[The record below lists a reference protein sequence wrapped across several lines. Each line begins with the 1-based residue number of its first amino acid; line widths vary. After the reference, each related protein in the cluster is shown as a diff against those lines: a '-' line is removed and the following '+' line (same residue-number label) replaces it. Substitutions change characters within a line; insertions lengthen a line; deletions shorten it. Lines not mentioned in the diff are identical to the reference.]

1 MASYDNDDVPAYEP
15 YEEKRGPD
23 GHVRPITPG
32 VTYIERPDDEWQ
44 TDAKG
49 WWDRTDW
56 NWTKEEKQ
64 AFADKYD
71 DTVGTIEKVD
81 ENIKMC
87 HRFGITL
94 EEFEQSK
101 KGKKHYDEFIA
112 FLGEED
118 CVLDTIQLNGDCGIG
133 AEGVERLMDCI
144 VAKPSITSLN
154 LMGAQMGVAGAK
166 IIAERL
172 VASGLTKLD
181 ISCDDIGDEGAVA
194 IAEAWESGAKLTDL
208 TLVNDEG
215 PIKADG
221 AKAVAKALAT
231 LQKAGTCC
239 LENLCLSGN
248 NIGVEGGIAIAEA
261 LGEYPKELDIKDN
274 EVGDGA
280 MQAFCDRLSTGE
292 TELTSSALH
301 IHWNEIGTEGG
312 IDFAEM
318 LGTGESKLKEIY
330 MCDNEIGP
338 EAVRRFCKAIGKG
351 DLEVLDLRGNPC
363 SVECAKELAM
373 CNHTSDKPLRHLEL
387 GLFAIDKE
395 QLEAEERDPGAMFD
409 VSAWFQDAFCSNVFC
424 TDAQS
429 ILCEDCEDAFN
440 PDKPPEEGQTVREAA
455 PLPAVN
461 SNKRR
466 AASLKLA
473 ARLKAAVL
481 QNAGKNALHA
491 DCARYC
497 EAARDQICREGLG
510 AWARLVPSGRRL
522 THADF
527 QKVLGVLGV
536 GPEGVENPRWCVRAL
551 AAAAEG
557 SEARQDR
564 ERQLRAL
571 GIAGAALD
579 RPDPHTGNTALL
591 IAAAENAVGGRDAP
605 LNQLVEFGADLLA
618 KNKKGQTPLLV
629 AAGKGHADAFRALA
643 WCLERD
649 GKLAEAAIL
658 TVTRDRASVL
668 DLIVD
673 RGDAPM
679 LIEALGFADLRAL
692 VDLKTR
698 GGDTP
703 LIVAARRGRRDCAAA
718 LLDHGAKLEATN
730 AQGHTALHT
739 AAEHGRAPV
748 LEELLARGALT
759 DAVDA
764 RGRTARSRPQH
775 LATRARPPP
784 RRWGPREAP
793 DRGREPAATS
803 CAKEI
808 IEISDDDDAAKVD
821 GEVAGTPRKRRD
833 DEVAGAKHLRAL
845 QRAEA
850 QLARL
855 ARRAIAAVPGD
866 AWNLVAGYGG
876 VTVAVSLRCCSAQ
889 LRLGPNV
896 FASVFADATRER
908 FPAMALAVVAANG
921 RESDHEAIYK
931 SLHEAVASRL
941 SPRPLLASLHAAL
954 VFGLYVSFDIEF
966 APVARPF

>member
-1 MASYDNDDVPAYEP
+1 MVLVVSGDTQPRLPLA
-15 YEEKRGPD
+15 R
-23 GHVRPITPG
+23 
-32 VTYIERPDDEWQ
+32 
-44 TDAKG
+44 DAG
-49 WWDRTDW
+49 
-56 NWTKEEKQ
+56 
-64 AFADKYD
+64 
-71 DTVGTIEKVD
+71 
-81 ENIKMC
+81 
-87 HRFGITL
+87 
-94 EEFEQSK
+94 S
-101 KGKKHYDEFIA
+101 
-112 FLGEED
+112 
-118 CVLDTIQLNGDCGIG
+118 
-133 AEGVERLMDCI
+133 
-144 VAKPSITSLN
+144 
-154 LMGAQMGVAGAK
+154 
-166 IIAERL
+166 
-172 VASGLTKLD
+172 
-181 ISCDDIGDEGAVA
+181 
-194 IAEAWESGAKLTDL
+194 
-208 TLVNDEG
+208 
-215 PIKADG
+215 
-221 AKAVAKALAT
+221 
-231 LQKAGTCC
+231 
-239 LENLCLSGN
+239 
-248 NIGVEGGIAIAEA
+248 
-261 LGEYPKELDIKDN
+261 
-274 EVGDGA
+274 
-280 MQAFCDRLSTGE
+280 
-292 TELTSSALH
+292 
-301 IHWNEIGTEGG
+301 
-312 IDFAEM
+312 
-318 LGTGESKLKEIY
+318 
-330 MCDNEIGP
+330 
-338 EAVRRFCKAIGKG
+338 
-351 DLEVLDLRGNPC
+351 
-363 SVECAKELAM
+363 
-373 CNHTSDKPLRHLEL
+373 
-387 GLFAIDKE
+387 
-395 QLEAEERDPGAMFD
+395 PGAMFD

-429 ILCEDCEDAFN
+429 ILCEDAFN

-473 ARLKAAVL
+473 ARLKTAVL

-510 AWARLVPSGRRL
+510 AWARLVPSGHRL

-536 GPEGVENPRWCVRAL
+536 GPEGVENPRWCVRAW

-759 DAVDA
+759 DVVDA
-764 RGRTARSRPQH
+764 RGRTARA
-775 LATRARPPP
+775 LAAACAANDGARCRALLDTAHNRRAR
-784 RRWGPREAP
+784 GAH
-793 DRGREPAATS
+793 A
-803 CAKEI
+803 
-808 IEISDDDDAAKVD
+808 
-821 GEVAGTPRKRRD
+821 KRRTSPKRMRPSKTS
-833 DEVAGAKHLRAL
+833 A
-845 QRAEA
+845 
-850 QLARL
+850 
-855 ARRAIAAVPGD
+855 ARR
-866 AWNLVAGYGG
+866 
-876 VTVAVSLRCCSAQ
+876 
-889 LRLGPNV
+889 
-896 FASVFADATRER
+896 
-908 FPAMALAVVAANG
+908 
-921 RESDHEAIYK
+921 
-931 SLHEAVASRL
+931 SR
-941 SPRPLLASLHAAL
+941 H
-954 VFGLYVSFDIEF
+954 
-966 APVARPF
+966 

>member
-1 MASYDNDDVPAYEP
+1 M
-15 YEEKRGPD
+15 
-23 GHVRPITPG
+23 
-32 VTYIERPDDEWQ
+32 
-44 TDAKG
+44 
-49 WWDRTDW
+49 
-56 NWTKEEKQ
+56 
-64 AFADKYD
+64 
-71 DTVGTIEKVD
+71 
-81 ENIKMC
+81 
-87 HRFGITL
+87 
-94 EEFEQSK
+94 
-101 KGKKHYDEFIA
+101 
-112 FLGEED
+112 
-118 CVLDTIQLNGDCGIG
+118 
-133 AEGVERLMDCI
+133 
-144 VAKPSITSLN
+144 SIDMSL
-154 LMGAQMGVAGAK
+154 QF
-166 IIAERL
+166 
-172 VASGLTKLD
+172 
-181 ISCDDIGDEGAVA
+181 DEGKNA
-194 IAEAWESGAKLTDL
+194 S
-208 TLVNDEG
+208 
-215 PIKADG
+215 
-221 AKAVAKALAT
+221 
-231 LQKAGTCC
+231 
-239 LENLCLSGN
+239 LSR
-248 NIGVEGGIAIAEA
+248 
-261 LGEYPKELDIKDN
+261 
-274 EVGDGA
+274 
-280 MQAFCDRLSTGE
+280 DR
-292 TELTSSALH
+292 
-301 IHWNEIGTEGG
+301 IGTVV
-312 IDFAEM
+312 
-318 LGTGESKLKEIY
+318 LVVS
-330 MCDNEIGP
+330 
-338 EAVRRFCKAIGKG
+338 G
-351 DLEVLDLRGNPC
+351 DTQPRLP
-363 SVECAKELAM
+363 LA
-373 CNHTSDKPLRHLEL
+373 
-387 GLFAIDKE
+387 
-395 QLEAEERDPGAMFD
+395 RDAGSPGAMFD

-424 TDAQS
+424 TDAQL
-429 ILCEDCEDAFN
+429 ILCEDAFN
-440 PDKPPEEGQTVREAA
+440 PDKPPEEGQVTVREAA

-473 ARLKAAVL
+473 ARLKTAVL

-510 AWARLVPSGRRL
+510 AWARLVPSGHRL

-536 GPEGVENPRWCVRAL
+536 GPEGVENPRWCVRAW

-748 LEELLARGALT
+748 LEELRGALT
-759 DAVDA
+759 DAA
-764 RGRTARSRPQH
+764 
-775 LATRARPPP
+775 LRA
-784 RRWGPREAP
+784 AL
-793 DRGREPAATS
+793 
-803 CAKEI
+803 
-808 IEISDDDDAAKVD
+808 AAKVASLPPS
-821 GEVAGTPRKRRD
+821 GVQGVVVAIYGREILALKRTWHASSIDFAELHDFSCDR
-833 DEVAGAKHLRAL
+833 AAKHL
-845 QRAEA
+845 AEPRPA
-850 QLARL
+850 
-855 ARRAIAAVPGD
+855 RAIATMPAD
-866 AWNLVAGYGG
+866 AWVEVAGYGG
-876 VTVAVSLRCCSAQ
+876 VGVAVSLRCCSAQ
-889 LRLGPNV
+889 LRLGPNI

-941 SPRPLLASLHAAL
+941 SPRPLVLLAPPLPQRDQFAFTVEIIHFDKVVISTTASIPDNTSLCTSRLYTPPLSFDRIVDQDGRVRDPVSARVFCVNMTTGHAAL
-954 VFGLYVSFDIEF
+954 IYNEALTQKTVISRALTADRRLGRAGERFVVDGASLVLEPTVESLYWFFALDVRGSNTGVAQLEFVVKRRRYYFFTNVF
-966 APVARPF
+966 APVTAFVLAPARVTFDAHAKGGELGVGDVKRALVDFGIYFSHAQTDRAVRIVVPASKANRVLDFEGDEGDGDDAPAKVRTFATFVLVLSAIEGHQQRAFSETSTSFADEPRSKQIDEVAFACYFPAYLVFLAIMFARIDSYSG